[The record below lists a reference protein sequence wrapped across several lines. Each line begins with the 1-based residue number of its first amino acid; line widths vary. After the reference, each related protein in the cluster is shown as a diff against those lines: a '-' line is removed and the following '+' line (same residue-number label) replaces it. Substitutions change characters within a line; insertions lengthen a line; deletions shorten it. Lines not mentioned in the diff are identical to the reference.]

1 MANFATNFR
10 RGTRAG
16 QLRHR
21 LGFFKRQTTDD
32 GYGNTETGFPDA
44 PEFVVFGEIV
54 ARFGGEAVQAARLQ
68 GEQVYLLTVR
78 QSSLTRDVTTAWMVK
93 DMNEGTIF
101 AIQSGPVDPDDS
113 GAFYEILAKSG
124 VAA

>member
-1 MANFATNFR
+1 MANFARNFR
-10 RGTRAG
+10 RTPGAG

-21 LGFFKRQTTDD
+21 LGFFKRQVTDD
-32 GYGNTETGFPDA
+32 GFGNTETAFSDTPD
-44 PEFVVFGEIV
+44 FQVFGEVV

-78 QSSLTRDVTTAWMVK
+78 QSSLTENVTTAWMAK

-113 GAFYEILAKSG
+113 GAFYEILVKSG

>member
-1 MANFATNFR
+1 MANFASNFR

-21 LGFFKRQTTDD
+21 LGFFKRAATDD
-32 GYGNTETGFPDA
+32 GYGNTEMAFAADPD
-44 PEFVVFGEIV
+44 FVVFGEVV
-54 ARFGGEAVQAARLQ
+54 ARFGGETVQAARLQ
-68 GEQVYLLTVR
+68 GQQTYLITVR
-78 QSSLTRDVTTAWMVK
+78 QSSLTSPVTTAWMIK

-113 GAFYEILAKSG
+113 GAFYEILVQSG
-124 VAA
+124 VAP